1 MYQTLLLLHNALRWV
16 FLLLAVY
23 TILKAIMGVINKT
36 PFGTEDN
43 KAAKFFIMVCHT
55 QLLLGLILYFTSPV
69 IKSYMDLGMGVAMK
83 DKLMRLQLVEHPLT
97 MIIGVAI
104 IQIGKI
110 KVRKAYED
118 TVKHKRS
125 LIFYSIGLIL
135 ILSRIPWGNAPLLRG
150 ME

>member
-1 MYQTLLLLHNALRWV
+1 MYHTLLLLHNALRWL

-23 TILKAIMGVINKT
+23 TILKALMGVINKT
-36 PFGTEDN
+36 PFGPEDN

-55 QLLLGLILYFTSPV
+55 QLLLGIILYFTSPV
-69 IKSYMDLGMGVAMK
+69 IQSYMDLGMGVAMK

-118 TVKHKRS
+118 AVKHKRS
-125 LIFYSIGLIL
+125 LVFYGIGLIL
-135 ILSRIPWGNAPLLRG
+135 ILSRIPWGNAPLFRG
-150 ME
+150 MQ

>member
-1 MYQTLLLLHNALRWV
+1 
-16 FLLLAVY
+16 
-23 TILKAIMGVINKT
+23 
-36 PFGTEDN
+36 
-43 KAAKFFIMVCHT
+43 
-55 QLLLGLILYFTSPV
+55 
-69 IKSYMDLGMGVAMK
+69 
-83 DKLMRLQLVEHPLT
+83 MRLQLVEHPLT

-104 IQIGKI
+104 IQTGKI